1 MKRTVEIVLGSI
13 ALALQLLV
21 IILVVPLLAFISLQ
35 FPEIISPKFEAWYA
49 WFVVIVL
56 AVGFF
61 LGIVALIILKNSPK
75 RSGIIFIVT
84 GIFMFFLTLGAT
96 LIQTVL
102 FVIAGIMCIVRQPTN
117 QNGTVNSEI

>member
-56 AVGFF
+56 AAGFF

-117 QNGTVNSEI
+117 QNGTVKPEI

>member
-117 QNGTVNSEI
+117 QNGTVKPEI

>member
-117 QNGTVNSEI
+117 QNVTVNPEI